1 VHVIRI
7 CEWGSKRREHKFLTF
22 KVSHI
27 LDAFFFSRGERLR
40 EEKRTKAGR
49 REGMGGEGDI
59 NSAEGLRYCPHK
71 DGHCVILSSH
81 AGWQWI

>member
-7 CEWGSKRREHKFLTF
+7 CEWGSKRREEDKFLTF

-27 LDAFFFSRGERLR
+27 LDAFFAFTRAERLR

-49 REGMGGEGDI
+49 REGGG
-59 NSAEGLRYCPHK
+59 R
-71 DGHCVILSSH
+71 
-81 AGWQWI
+81 W